1 MSSKGKRGALDC
13 FHRVVGHETSHLER
27 IATLVLSLILVG
39 IWHQTAIGQLS
50 CTFTQITSTTG
61 GSSTAP
67 SINADGTRIAFASD
81 MDFTGGNADGNW
93 EIFLFDATTGT
104 FTQITNTTGGGQANF
119 SPSINAD
126 GTRIAFYSDRDLTGG
141 NADGN
146 REIFLSICLA
156 EAPIVFDLSQYYPLQ
171 VGNVWLN
178 RETLVENGDT
188 RVESSRDLISRSI
201 FIEGTEVFIIGEL
214 DPGCWEQEGDAQAW
228 DSEGLKSFGFI
239 NCEGNSIADAQF
251 FDPPV
256 LQFPREME
264 LGESRSW
271 SVMGTVQ
278 ITVTLQE
285 FESVT
290 VPAGIFD
297 DALRFE
303 MRIQD
308 GENSELCCYWIVQD
322 IGIVKRECE
331 LTEGGETEECTD
343 ELIAAI
349 IGGTLVGSPLQAED
363 MFSALDLAYVS
374 TNGCGMVLNN
384 VVVQGAGGPEIW
396 WAGFEYDMDST
407 SWIPINAD
415 PGISTPPFISCET
428 PQLDFGQALSKLGRD
443 NVSGLPEIWMRISY
457 EEQAYGIAFLLSLE
471 TLSWDLLPFLQ
482 PLGS

>member
-1 MSSKGKRGALDC
+1 VGETIDKIIGSLVFIRGEMIMSSKGKRGALDC
-13 FHRVVGHETSHLER
+13 FHRVVGNKTSHLER

-61 GSSTAP
+61 GSSTAL
-67 SINADGTRIAFASD
+67 SINDDCTRIAFA
-81 MDFTGGNADGNW
+81 
-93 EIFLFDATTGT
+93 
-104 FTQITNTTGGGQANF
+104 
-119 SPSINAD
+119 
-126 GTRIAFYSDRDLTGG
+126 SDRDLTGG